1 MIRNSVPTLL
11 NIPHGKKY
19 IIQQMKSLLS
29 IKPIPTIKQNKQH
42 RQSKEVNEKNLEKY
56 IKEFLRETL

>member
-11 NIPHGKKY
+11 NIPYGKKY

-29 IKPIPTIKQNKQH
+29 IKPIPTIKQKKQH
-42 RQSKEVNEKNLEKY
+42 SQSKEEKELEKY
-56 IKEFLRETL
+56 VKEFLRETL

>member
-11 NIPHGKKY
+11 TIPYGKKY

-29 IKPIPTIKQNKQH
+29 IKPIPTIKQKKQH
-42 RQSKEVNEKNLEKY
+42 SQSKEVKEKELEKY
-56 IKEFLRETL
+56 VKEFLRETL

>member
-11 NIPHGKKY
+11 TIPYGKKY

-29 IKPIPTIKQNKQH
+29 IKPIATIKQNKQH
-42 RQSKEVNEKNLEKY
+42 AQSKEVKEKELEKY
-56 IKEFLRETL
+56 VKEFLRETL